1 MGAALNRLRDA
12 WNDAGLAFDDK
23 VDNTASAQAPGHS
36 PADRSVS
43 IRQIDGQVLMF
54 CHAGH
59 DTSTVLAE
67 VGLTTADLFDS
78 PKGVT
83 YDYPDGRKV
92 HRTPNKKF
100 RQAGNTA
107 GTALYRAEKLPEGK
121 DLQVFV
127 VEGEKDVH
135 ALESVGVYAVTSG
148 GANSV
153 RKRDWSPLAGRH
165 VTIVADDDEPGHKYA
180 AQVAAELEN
189 IAASITVV
197 KAKSGKDAADHIAAG
212 HTVTEFQK
220 IETKPTGRR
229 LKISFGHEVMMR
241 KIEWLIP
248 DWIPRSALTLLA
260 GREGLGKST
269 IAVAWT
275 AAETVKGNYV
285 LYVHTEDSREHTV
298 APRLKAAGADMSK
311 VIFVDV
317 ETETSDSGTITLP
330 LDNDAL
336 EQVIAEYKVTFM
348 VLDAATSS
356 MSSELS
362 GKDDRQVRQF
372 LEPLAQM
379 AARQKMVV
387 LGLVH
392 FGKRDGADSGKLILG
407 SIAWSQVAR
416 SVLSVALDEDQD
428 QLIITNTKGN
438 LATCVRSEAARIVS
452 QAIDTEDGS
461 TEVGKVKWLGEVKA
475 DARDFL
481 AGDAI
486 DGDER
491 TEIEKII
498 LDYLKDNGGSAPAK
512 EVLKATR
519 DAGLDDN
526 TVKKARRKMGV
537 KTEKAGGTGVGWVWT
552 IDYAPEAEQEK
563 PEDGKPEE
571 SKVPKESKGAHARV
585 KAPLDSLP
593 ESSTPV
599 PAGTSTTLPTPDA
612 HRDVI
617 GALSATYGL
626 DARTI
631 AGSVSPRYRD
641 QVPAILQA
649 LVAEGIATTD
659 GTKYLRATDKREV
672 AA

>member
-1 MGAALNRLRDA
+1 MTAIDRLRDA
-12 WNDAGLAFDDK
+12 WHAAGLNWTDTSA
-23 VDNTASAQAPGHS
+23 NTASAQAPGHS
-36 PADRSVS
+36 PADKSVS
-43 IRQIDGQVLMF
+43 ITQIDGQALMH
-54 CHAGH
+54 CHAGEATE
-59 DTSTVLAE
+59 DVLGS
-67 VGLTTADLFDS
+67 VNLTTADLFDN
-78 PKGVT
+78 PQGVT
-83 YDYPDGRKV
+83 YEYADGRKV
-92 HRTPNKKF
+92 HRTPNKRF

-107 GTALYRAEKLPEGK
+107 GTALYRVENLPEGK

-135 ALESVGVYAVTSG
+135 ALESIGAYAVTSG
-148 GANSV
+148 GANTA
-153 RKRDWSPLAGRH
+153 RKRDWSPLQDRH
-165 VTIVADDDEPGHKYA
+165 VTIVADDDQPGHKYA
-180 AQVAAELEN
+180 DQVAAELEN

-197 KAKSGKDAADHIAAG
+197 AAKTGKDAADHIAAG
-212 HTVTEFQK
+212 HTITEFQK

-229 LKISFGHEVMMR
+229 LKITFGHEVKTR

-275 AAETVKGNYV
+275 AEETIKGNYV

-330 LDNDAL
+330 LDNTAL
-336 EQVIAEYKVTFM
+336 EQVIAEYGVTFM

-428 QLIITNTKGN
+428 QLVITNTKGN

-452 QAIDTEDGS
+452 QTIDTEDGP

-498 LDYLKDNGGSAPAK
+498 LDYLESNGGSAPAK

-526 TVKKARRKMGV
+526 AVKKARRKMGV

-552 IDYAPEAEQEK
+552 IDNAPT
-563 PEDGKPEE
+563 DGDVPEE
-571 SKVPKESKGAHARV
+571 AKVPKDSKDAHARV
-585 KAPLDSLP
+585 KAPLAPLP
-593 ESSTPV
+593 ESSA
-599 PAGTSTTLPTPDA
+599 PAPRDDA
-612 HRDVI
+612 RRDVL
-617 GALSATYGL
+617 GALSATYGM
-626 DARTI
+626 DARVLTQ
-631 AGSVSPRYRD
+631 SVSPRYRD
-641 QVPAILQA
+641 QVNDILDQF
-649 LVAEGIATTD
+649 VTEGIATLD
-659 GTKYLRATDKREV
+659 GTKYQLATAQET

>member
-1 MGAALNRLRDA
+1 MTAIDRLRDA
-12 WNDAGLAFDDK
+12 WHAAGLNWTDTSGT
-23 VDNTASAQAPGHS
+23 TASAQAPGHS
-36 PADRSVS
+36 PADKSVS
-43 IRQIDGQVLMF
+43 ITQIESQALMH
-54 CHAGH
+54 CHAGEATA
-59 DTSTVLAE
+59 DVLAE
-67 VGLTTADLFDS
+67 VGLTVADLFDE
-78 PKGVT
+78 PRGVT
-83 YDYPDGRKV
+83 YEYSDGRKV
-92 HRTPNKKF
+92 HRSPDKRF

-107 GTALYRAEKLPEGK
+107 GTALYRAEKLPEDK
-121 DLQVFV
+121 DLPVYV

-135 ALESVGVYAVTSG
+135 ALESVGAYAVTSG
-148 GANSV
+148 GSNTAH
-153 RKRDWSPLAGRH
+153 KRDWSPLQDRH
-165 VTIVADDDEPGHKYA
+165 VTIVADDDQPGRKYA
-180 AQVAAELEN
+180 EQVAAKLEN
-189 IAASITVV
+189 IAASVTVV
-197 KAKSGKDAADHIAAG
+197 AAKTGKDAADHIAAG
-212 HTVTEFQK
+212 HKVSEFQTV
-220 IETKPTGRR
+220 ETKPTGRR
-229 LKISFGHEVMMR
+229 LKVTFGHEVKMR

-269 IAVAWT
+269 IAVAW
-275 AAETVKGNYV
+275 AAEQTKQGHHI
-285 LYVHTEDSREHTV
+285 LYVHTEDAREETV
-298 APRLKAAGADMSK
+298 APRLKAAGADMTK

-317 ETETSDSGTITLP
+317 ETETSTEGTITLP
-330 LDNDAL
+330 LDNAAL

-428 QLIITNTKGN
+428 QLVITNTKGN

-452 QAIDTEDGS
+452 QTIDTEDGT

-512 EVLKATR
+512 DVLKATR

-552 IDYAPEAEQEK
+552 IDRTPK
-563 PEDGKPEE
+563 VEDDEPEE
-571 SKVPKESKGAHARV
+571 SKVLKEAKGAHARV
-585 KAPLDSLP
+585 KAPLAPLP
-593 ESSTPV
+593 ESL
-599 PAGTSTTLPTPDA
+599 PAAVTSDA
-612 HRDVI
+612 HREVL
-617 GALSATYGL
+617 GALSATHGM
-626 DARTI
+626 DARVL
-631 AGSVSPRYRD
+631 AQSVSPRYREQVADILD
-641 QVPAILQA
+641 QF
-649 LVAEGIATTD
+649 VAEGIATLD
-659 GTKYLRATDKREV
+659 GTKYLLTPAQGT